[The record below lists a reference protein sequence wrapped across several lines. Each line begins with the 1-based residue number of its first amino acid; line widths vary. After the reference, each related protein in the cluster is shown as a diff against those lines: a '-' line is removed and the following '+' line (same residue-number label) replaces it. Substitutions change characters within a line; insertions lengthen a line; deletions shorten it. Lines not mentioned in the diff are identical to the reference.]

1 MNVFWVSEGKPEG
14 KLTPKKEKAY
24 LEANTIFY
32 DVMVGVLAES
42 L

>member
-24 LEANTIFY
+24 LEANTIFCG
-32 DVMVGVLAES
+32 VIVRVLAES